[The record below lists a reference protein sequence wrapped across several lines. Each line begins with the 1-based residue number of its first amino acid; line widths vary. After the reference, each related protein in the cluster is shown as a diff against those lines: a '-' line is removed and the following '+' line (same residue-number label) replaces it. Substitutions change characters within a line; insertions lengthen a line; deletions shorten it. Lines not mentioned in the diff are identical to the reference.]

1 MREIIQRVQVDKAA
15 KVFNVA
21 DEFMVHVFKAHL
33 SASVCTLLKLQS
45 TSEVIHHEATE
56 RWLRETAETLLADT
70 IMPVQASDPVYALHR
85 SFLHLGFLY
94 YDLRNAIR
102 WEDGT
107 QIIQHW
113 VLWLPRFLATGK
125 KNYASEAVNLIANL
139 KADFPKHIAYL
150 AIHNRTVNTEG
161 KAGRGKPIDQMVEH
175 YNL

>member
-1 MREIIQRVQVDKAA
+1 MHTA
-15 KVFNVA
+15 KIAKYIRGNY
-21 DEFMVHVFKAHL
+21 
-33 SASVCTLLKLQS
+33 
-45 TSEVIHHEATE
+45 ATE

-102 WEDGT
+102 WEDGP

-125 KNYASEAVNLIANL
+125 KIMHLRLSISQ
-139 KADFPKHIAYL
+139 P
-150 AIHNRTVNTEG
+150 T
-161 KAGRGKPIDQMVEH
+161 
-175 YNL
+175 